1 MQFSHRY
8 LSLSLEEFPGQS
20 DQRQSSQ
27 EPEGCFV
34 ALHNFITSVEAVGDC
49 LPESCAGPG
58 PRKIPVKTLLA
69 QPENFTHLIFA
80 P

>member
-1 MQFSHRY
+1 MRFGHRC

-20 DQRQSSQ
+20 DQRQSPQ
-27 EPEGCFV
+27 EPEGCFA

-58 PRKIPVKTLLA
+58 PRKIPVKTILA
-69 QPENFTHLIFA
+69 QTVNFTHLVFA